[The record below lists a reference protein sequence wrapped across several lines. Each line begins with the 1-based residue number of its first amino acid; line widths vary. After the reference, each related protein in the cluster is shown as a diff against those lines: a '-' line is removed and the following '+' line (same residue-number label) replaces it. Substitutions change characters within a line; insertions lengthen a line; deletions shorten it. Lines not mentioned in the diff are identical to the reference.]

1 VWFDERAITAWR
13 NTAPAQGP
21 GAPRLYADGALE
33 CTLVLQAAFHLSLRA
48 TPGFLS
54 SVMELLALAL
64 PVPDYSTVS
73 RRQATLAGR
82 WSFTVQSGPR
92 HVVNDAT
99 GLKVY
104 GAGEWHQWKHR
115 VRRRRMWRKLHLGI
129 DATSTEIVA
138 SALTDRAPH
147 PHGIA
152 QTRGETTKPIEWS
165 HVPTR
170 DLLRGSRGLKTITTG
185 QRFLECFEGLQALRP
200 GYVNLRALG
209 PGYQATKTCPH
220 ETTRAVM
227 VALNLLWTQLKKTA

>member
-21 GAPRLYADGALE
+21 VAPRLYADGALE
-33 CTLVLQAAFHLSLRA
+33 CTLVLKAAFHLSLRA

-73 RRQATLAGR
+73 RHRATLAGR

-92 HVVNDAT
+92 HVVSDAT

-138 SALTDRAPH
+138 SALTDSAPH

-152 QTRGETTKPIEWS
+152 PGQG
-165 HVPTR
+165 R
-170 DLLRGSRGLKTITTG
+170 DD
-185 QRFLECFEGLQALRP
+185 EAD
-200 GYVNLRALG
+200 
-209 PGYQATKTCPH
+209 
-220 ETTRAVM
+220 
-227 VALNLLWTQLKKTA
+227 